1 MEKKRDMIEGIGRVW
16 LLLRRFGRKKISEL
30 DTGLT
35 FDQMLVLF
43 TLYNNEGMK
52 IGDIADLTD
61 RDRTTTSRMISGLEK
76 KNLILRVPGHDDN
89 RQKLIYLTRS
99 AKDLLEGLEPLKKEF
114 ERTMFKGIKKADMDK
129 VAKMLNKVADNLE

>member
-1 MEKKRDMIEGIGRVW
+1 MIEGIGRVW